1 MEQETTD
8 TPALLG
14 GVPTV
19 TLDQMEA
26 NRWPILTEQ
35 DEKAVIEVMRSG
47 NITTHPVAR
56 ELESEY
62 RTYFERRYA
71 LSHNNGTSALMAAF
85 FAIDLQPGD
94 EVIVPTATFWAS
106 VIPMLWLGAVP
117 VFCECE
123 EERLGL
129 DPTDVEAKI
138 TDKTKAIVVVHLWG
152 LPSKM
157 TELQTVAAKYD
168 LKIIEDASHA
178 HGAKWR
184 GKPCGAL
191 GDISVFSLQGDK
203 LAPGGEGGV
212 FLCDDEAFLDRAKCM
227 GDMMRMLE
235 LKTPA
240 MRFAGTTFGI
250 KTRIAPVSAAIARVQ
265 LRRLAK
271 RNAKRNESMAYLS
284 EALEALGFHTYLG
297 PEHVERV
304 YFEFLVRHDEAAVGL
319 PLDVLIEALVAEGC
333 EAEWPR
339 YPLLHQQPLFTEGTW
354 QKIARLPEG
363 LPVREYRLEDLPR
376 TQHGNSLMFKLPSFP
391 NAELELLDQ
400 YIAAF
405 RKVVANAAA
414 IRAVKC

>member
-1 MEQETTD
+1 MEQQKTD
-8 TPALLG
+8 TPAILG
-14 GVPTV
+14 GKPAV
-19 TLDQMEA
+19 TQPQAEA
-26 NRWPILTEQ
+26 NRWPILTEE
-35 DEKAVIEVMRSG
+35 DEQAVVEVMRSG
-47 NITTHPVAR
+47 NITTNPVAR
-56 ELESEY
+56 ELEREY
-62 RTYFERRYA
+62 AAFVGRKFA

-129 DPTDVEAKI
+129 CPSDVAGKI
-138 TDKTKAIVVVHLWG
+138 TDKTRAIVVVHLWG

-157 TELQTVAAKYD
+157 TELRAIAD
-168 LKIIEDASHA
+168 RHGLKIIEDASHA
-178 HGAKWR
+178 HGASWR

-212 FLCDDEAFLDRAKCM
+212 FLCDDESFLERAMCM

-235 LKTPA
+235 LQTPA

-265 LRRLAK
+265 LRHLAK
-271 RNAKRNESMAYLS
+271 RNARRNENLVYLS
-284 EALEALGFHTYLG
+284 EALESLGFHTYLG

-304 YFEFLVRHDEAAVGL
+304 YFEFLVRHNEAATGL
-319 PLDVLIEALVAEGC
+319 PLDWLIEALAAEGC
-333 EAEWPR
+333 EVQRPR
-339 YPLLHQQPLFTEGTW
+339 YPLLHQQPLFTEGAW
-354 QKIARLPEG
+354 QQIARLPEG
-363 LPVREYRLEDLPR
+363 APVREYRPEDLPR
-376 TQHGNSLMFKLPSFP
+376 TQTGNELIFKLPSFP
-391 NAELELLDQ
+391 NADRSLLDQ
-400 YIAAF
+400 YIVAF
-405 RKVVANAAA
+405 QKVVANAETISAA
-414 IRAVKC
+414 KG

>member
-1 MEQETTD
+1 MEQQKTD
-8 TPALLG
+8 TPAILG
-14 GVPTV
+14 GKPAV
-19 TLDQMEA
+19 TQSQAEA
-26 NRWPILTEQ
+26 NRWPILTEE
-35 DEKAVIEVMRSG
+35 DEQAVVEVMRSG
-47 NITTHPVAR
+47 NITTNPVAR
-56 ELESEY
+56 ELEQEY
-62 RTYFERRYA
+62 AAFVDRKFA

-85 FAIDLQPGD
+85 FAIDLLPGD

-129 DPTDVEAKI
+129 CPSDVEGKI
-138 TDKTKAIVVVHLWG
+138 TDKTRAIVVVHLWG

-157 TELQTVAAKYD
+157 TELRAIAD
-168 LKIIEDASHA
+168 RHGLKIIEDASHA
-178 HGAKWR
+178 HGASWR

-212 FLCDDEAFLDRAKCM
+212 FLCDDEAFLERAICM

-235 LKTPA
+235 LQTPA

-265 LRRLAK
+265 LRHLFK
-271 RNAKRNESMAYLS
+271 RNARRNENLVYLS

-297 PEHVERV
+297 PDHVERV
-304 YFEFLVRHDEAAVGL
+304 YFEFLVRHDEAATGL
-319 PLDVLIEALVAEGC
+319 PLDLLIAALVAEGC
-333 EAEWPR
+333 EVHRPR

-354 QKIARLPEG
+354 QQIARLPEG
-363 LPVREYRLEDLPR
+363 VSAREYSPEVLLR

-391 NAELELLDQ
+391 NADRPLLDQ
-400 YIAAF
+400 YIVAF
-405 RKVVANAAA
+405 QKVVTNAAA
-414 IRAVKC
+414 IIEAKG

>member
-1 MEQETTD
+1 M
-8 TPALLG
+8 
-14 GVPTV
+14 
-19 TLDQMEA
+19 TLDQAEA
-26 NRWPILTEQ
+26 NRWPILTEE
-35 DEKAVIEVMRSG
+35 DEQAVIEVMRSG
-47 NITTHPVAR
+47 NLTTHPVAR

-62 RTYFERRYA
+62 AAYFERRFA

-85 FAIDLQPGD
+85 FAINLQPGD

-129 DPTDVEAKI
+129 DPIDVEAKI

-157 TELQTVAAKYD
+157 TELQAIAAKHD
-168 LKIIEDASHA
+168 LKIIEDSSHA

-212 FLCDDEAFLDRAKCM
+212 FLCDDEAFLERAMCM

-271 RNAKRNESMAYLS
+271 RNAKRNENLAYLS
-284 EALEALGFHTYLG
+284 EALEELGFHTYLG

-304 YFEFLVRHDEAAVGL
+304 YFEFLVRHDEAAVGV

-333 EAEWPR
+333 AAERPR

-354 QKIARLPEG
+354 QQIARLPEG
-363 LPVREYRLEDLPR
+363 VLVREYRPEDLPR
-376 TQHGNSLMFKLPSFP
+376 TQIGNGLIFKLPSFP
-391 NAELELLDQ
+391 NAERELLDR

-405 RKVVANAAA
+405 RKVTANAAA
-414 IRAVKC
+414 IRAAKG

>member
-8 TPALLG
+8 TPAILG
-14 GVPTV
+14 GAPAV
-19 TLDQMEA
+19 TLDQTEA
-26 NRWPILTEQ
+26 NRWPILTEE
-35 DEKAVIEVMRSG
+35 DEQAVVEVMRSG

-62 RTYFERRYA
+62 ASYFERRFA

-129 DPTDVEAKI
+129 DPADVEAKI

-157 TELQTVAAKYD
+157 TELQAIAAKHD

-203 LAPGGEGGV
+203 LVPGGEGGV
-212 FLCDDEAFLDRAKCM
+212 FFCDDEAYLERAMCM

-271 RNAKRNESMAYLS
+271 RNAKRNENLAYLS

-333 EAEWPR
+333 EAERPR

-354 QKIARLPEG
+354 QQIARLQEG
-363 LPVREYRLEDLPR
+363 VPVREYRPEDLPR

-391 NAELELLDQ
+391 NAERELLDQ
-400 YIAAF
+400 HIAAF

-414 IRAVKC
+414 IRAAKG

>member
-1 MEQETTD
+1 MEQQETD
-8 TPALLG
+8 IPAILG
-14 GVPTV
+14 GKPAV
-19 TLDQMEA
+19 TLPQDEA
-26 NRWPILTEQ
+26 NRWPILTEE
-35 DEKAVIEVMRSG
+35 DERAVVEVMRSG
-47 NITTHPVAR
+47 NITTHPIAR
-56 ELESEY
+56 ELENDYAEF
-62 RTYFERRYA
+62 TGRRFA

-129 DPTDVEAKI
+129 CPADVEAKI
-138 TDKTKAIVVVHLWG
+138 TDKTKAIVIVHLWG

-157 TELQTVAAKYD
+157 TELQAIAAKHG

-178 HGAKWR
+178 HGAKWC

-212 FLCDDEAFLDRAKCM
+212 FLCDDEAYLERAMCM

-235 LKTPA
+235 LQTPA

-265 LRRLAK
+265 LRHLAK
-271 RNAKRNESMAYLS
+271 RNARRNENLVYLS
-284 EALEALGFHTYLG
+284 EALESLGFHTYLG

-304 YFEFLVRHDEAAVGL
+304 YFEFLVRHNEAATGL
-319 PLDVLIEALVAEGC
+319 PLDWLIEALAAEGC
-333 EAEWPR
+333 EVQRPR
-339 YPLLHQQPLFTEGTW
+339 YPLLHQQPLFTEGAW
-354 QKIARLPEG
+354 QQIARLPEG
-363 LPVREYRLEDLPR
+363 APVREYRPEDLPR
-376 TQHGNSLMFKLPSFP
+376 TQTGNELIFKLPSFP
-391 NAELELLDQ
+391 NAVRSLLDQ
-400 YIAAF
+400 YIVAF
-405 RKVVANAAA
+405 QKVVANAETISAA
-414 IRAVKC
+414 KG

>member
-26 NRWPILTEQ
+26 NRWPILTEE

-62 RTYFERRYA
+62 RTYFERQYA

>member
-1 MEQETTD
+1 MEQQKTD
-8 TPALLG
+8 TPAILG
-14 GVPTV
+14 GKPAV
-19 TLDQMEA
+19 TLPQAEA
-26 NRWPILTEQ
+26 NRWPILTEE
-35 DEKAVIEVMRSG
+35 DEQAVVEVMRSG

-56 ELESEY
+56 ELEQDY
-62 RTYFERRYA
+62 ATFVGRKFA

-106 VIPMLWLGAVP
+106 VIPMLWLGVVP

-129 DPTDVEAKI
+129 CPADVEAKI

-157 TELQTVAAKYD
+157 TELQSIAD
-168 LKIIEDASHA
+168 RHGLRIIEDASHA

-212 FLCDDEAFLDRAKCM
+212 FLCDDEAFLERAMCM

-235 LKTPA
+235 LQTPA

-265 LRRLAK
+265 LRHLAR
-271 RNAKRNESMAYLS
+271 RNVRRNENLVYLS
-284 EALEALGFHTYLG
+284 GALEALGFHTFLG

-304 YFEFLVRHDEAAVGL
+304 YFEFLVRHDEAETGL
-319 PLDVLIEALVAEGC
+319 PLDVLVEALVTEGC
-333 EAEWPR
+333 EVQRPR

-354 QKIARLPEG
+354 RQIARLPEG
-363 LPVREYRLEDLPR
+363 TSACEYSPEDLPR
-376 TQHGNSLMFKLPSFP
+376 TQQGNSLMLKLPSFP
-391 NAELELLDQ
+391 NADRSLLDQ

-405 RKVVANAAA
+405 QKVLANAAA
-414 IRAVKC
+414 IREASR